1 MTEPD
6 ERSSDAG
13 EPMTHPRIV
22 LAADHGGVALKAD
35 LRNFL
40 TRKGY
45 AVRDLGTDTEEPVDY
60 PDYGIAATD
69 ALRRGEADRA
79 ILLCKSGIG
88 MAICA
93 NKAEG
98 IRAALV
104 STAAEAELSR
114 RHNDANVL
122 VLSAIGLPAARARR
136 IVSAWLAAPFEG
148 GRHLRRIDKIRRY
161 EESHWR
167 E

>member
-1 MTEPD
+1 MMESG
-6 ERSSDAG
+6 ERGSDTSMPA
-13 EPMTHPRIV
+13 TRPRIV
-22 LAADHGGVALKAD
+22 LGADHGGVVLKED
-35 LRNFL
+35 LRDFL
-40 TRKGY
+40 VRKGY
-45 AVRDLGTDTEEPVDY
+45 AVRDLGTDTEDPVDY

-98 IRAALV
+98 IRAAVV

-114 RHNDANVL
+114 RHNDTNVL
-122 VLSAIGLPAARARR
+122 VLSAIGLPAAKARR

-148 GRHLRRIDKIRRY
+148 GRHRRRIDKIRRY
-161 EESHWR
+161 EEAHWR